1 MDDIEKNRVEYVTR
15 LEEQLMHLKRQLDE
29 AKPLADKWTPV
40 IASENEGGVLRIT
53 LAFGGKRATCTVQT
67 DLLLSSDATSI
78 TSSVVD
84 SMVENLVFNQ
94 LTPMVRPVIEAAQR
108 SSGAVANAGK
118 W

>member
-40 IASENEGGVLRIT
+40 IASQNEGDTLRIT
-53 LAFGGKRATCTVQT
+53 LAFGGKRATCSLATAT
-67 DLLLSSDATSI
+67 LLSSDVTSI

-84 SMVENLVFNQ
+84 SMVESLVFDQ
-94 LTPMVRPVIEAAQR
+94 LTPMIRPVIEAAQR
-108 SSGAVANAGK
+108 STGAVANAGK